1 VLRRPER
8 LLRIRTHA
16 SNFCEELDV
25 TKGKPKSK
33 SARRNAESPADA
45 AACVCGVNKDPAQTR
60 DGVGPGAHAVG
71 VDASIKAANLKHL
84 KRIEGQVRGIAAMI
98 EEDRYCADIIQQA
111 AAVQE
116 SLRSVA
122 KNLLKNHL
130 RHCAADALHEPGKK
144 REDMIEE
151 VLSLVGRI
159 AR

>member
-1 VLRRPER
+1 M
-8 LLRIRTHA
+8 A
-16 SNFCEELDV
+16 
-25 TKGKPKSK
+25 KGKTTKRGSVT
-33 SARRNAESPADA
+33 AAQAAMNVAVCDCATDA
-45 AACVCGVNKDPAQTR
+45 ASSAGKAR

-71 VDASIKAANLKHL
+71 VDPDIKAANLKHL

-98 EEDRYCADIIQQA
+98 QQDRYCADIIQQA

-130 RHCAADALHEPGKK
+130 RHCAADAMHEQGAK
-144 REDMIEE
+144 RDNMIEE
-151 VLSLVGRI
+151 VLALVAKI

>member
-1 VLRRPER
+1 MARSKTS
-8 LLRIRTHA
+8 TH
-16 SNFCEELDV
+16 
-25 TKGKPKSK
+25 
-33 SARRNAESPADA
+33 SARRAARPALNG
-45 AACVCGVNKDPAQTR
+45 AACGCNPGAGSVAGQTR

-71 VDASIKAANLKHL
+71 VDAAIKAANLKHL

-130 RHCAADALHEPGKK
+130 RHCAADAMHEQGKR

>member
-1 VLRRPER
+1 MAKRKLSTSLSGRPSPAGMNAAAR
-8 LLRIRTHA
+8 GCKPHA
-16 SNFCEELDV
+16 SMSV
-25 TKGKPKSK
+25 GQA
-33 SARRNAESPADA
+33 SA
-45 AACVCGVNKDPAQTR
+45 
-60 DGVGPGAHAVG
+60 GVGPEAHALG
-71 VDASIKAANLKHL
+71 VDPDIKAANLKHL

-130 RHCAADALHEPGKK
+130 RHCAADALHKPGKK

-151 VLSLVGRI
+151 VLNLVGRI

>member
-1 VLRRPER
+1 
-8 LLRIRTHA
+8 
-16 SNFCEELDV
+16 
-25 TKGKPKSK
+25 
-33 SARRNAESPADA
+33 
-45 AACVCGVNKDPAQTR
+45 
-60 DGVGPGAHAVG
+60 
-71 VDASIKAANLKHL
+71 
-84 KRIEGQVRGIAAMI
+84 MI

-151 VLSLVGRI
+151 VLNLVGRI

>member
-1 VLRRPER
+1 M
-8 LLRIRTHA
+8 A
-16 SNFCEELDV
+16 
-25 TKGKPKSK
+25 KSK
-33 SARRNAESPADA
+33 ASTNGSKRAARAAMNG
-45 AACVCGVNKDPAQTR
+45 AACGCGPGAGPLSGQAR
-60 DGVGPGAHAVG
+60 GGVGPGAHAVG
-71 VDASIKAANLKHL
+71 VDEGLKAANLKHL

-98 EEDRYCADIIQQA
+98 EQDRYCADIIQQA

-130 RHCAADALHEPGKK
+130 RHCAADAMHEPGKK

-151 VLSLVGRI
+151 LLELVGKV